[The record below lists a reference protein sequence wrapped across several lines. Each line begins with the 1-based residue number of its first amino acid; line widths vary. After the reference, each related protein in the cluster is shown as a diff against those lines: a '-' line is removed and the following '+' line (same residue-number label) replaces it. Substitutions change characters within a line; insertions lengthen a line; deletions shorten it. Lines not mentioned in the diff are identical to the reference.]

1 MKKVISVLLAV
12 MMLFSAMST
21 FAFAVVVE
29 EPAVTDKCT
38 CDSHEAAPLGS
49 CHCCVLCPNIDKS
62 YLTSCAKD
70 KSEDGLYDGS
80 LCCAYCTGIFPCSC
94 GCDCCD
100 PNNVNT
106 GNTPIIGPGEEIWTE
121 EAQDDFVSGF
131 QKILKRISDVF
142 DNFFNSIFEFLRLD
156 EVLGSIQ

>member
-1 MKKVISVLLAV
+1 MKKVISVLLAI

-21 FAFAVVVE
+21 LAFAADVVSP
-29 EPAVTDKCT
+29 EPKCT
-38 CDSHEAAPLGS
+38 CDEHKVSPVGS

-70 KSEDGLYDGS
+70 GKADGTYDGS

-94 GCDCCD
+94 GCSCCD
-100 PNNVNT
+100 PAGEDDNKPV
-106 GNTPIIGPGEEIWTE
+106 IGPIEDIWTDD
-121 EAQDDFVSGF
+121 AQEDFIDGF

-142 DNFFNSIFEFLRLD
+142 DDFFNKIFEFLRLD
-156 EVLGSIQ
+156 EVLGKR